1 MLYSLRGILIHKEDG
16 IAVIECGGV
25 GYKCMVTLSTLS
37 KLPSTGNEV
46 TVYTHMNVREDAID
60 LFGFYEMA
68 ELNCFKMLTSVSG
81 VGPKAALSILS
92 NLSPERFALC
102 VAANDV
108 KSLTR
113 SQGIGPKIAQ
123 RIILELKD
131 KVKNDDIVKGVGDA
145 DVIPGGTLSSNAG
158 EAVSALVVLGYAQAD
173 AATVIAKFS
182 PDMPI
187 EEMIK
192 QGLKQLAG
200 QV

>member
-1 MLYSLRGILIHKEDG
+1 MLYSLRGTLIHKEETM
-16 IAVIECGGV
+16 AVVECGGV
-25 GYKCMVTLSTLS
+25 GYKCMMPLSTIS
-37 KLPSTGNEV
+37 KLPSVGNEV
-46 TVYTHMNVREDAID
+46 TVYTHLNVRENAID

-68 ELNCFKMLTSVSG
+68 ELNCFKMLTSVTG
-81 VGPKAALSILS
+81 AGPKAALSILS

-131 KVKNDDIVKGVGDA
+131 KVKNDDIVKGVGDTTVFTGA
-145 DVIPGGTLSSNAG
+145 ALSSNAG

-173 AATVIAKFS
+173 AASVIAKLPQDLS
-182 PDMPI
+182 I

>member
-1 MLYSLRGILIHKEDG
+1 MLYSLRGTLVHKEENM
-16 IAVIECGGV
+16 AVVECGGV
-25 GYKCMVTLSTLS
+25 GYKCMMPLSTIS
-37 KLPSTGNEV
+37 KLPATGNEV
-46 TVYTHMNVREDAID
+46 TVYTHLNVREDAID
-60 LFGFYEMA
+60 LFGFCEMA

-92 NLSPERFALC
+92 NLTPERFALC
-102 VAANDV
+102 VASNDV
-108 KSLTR
+108 KSLTL

-131 KVKNDDIVKGVGDA
+131 KVKNDDIVKGVGDT
-145 DVIPGGTLSSNAG
+145 VVFTGGALSSNAG
-158 EAVSALVVLGYAQAD
+158 EAVSALVVLGYAQSD
-173 AATVIAKFS
+173 AASVIAKLP